1 MPPDR
6 PKVLFVFGSTWSDAR
21 RWLPLEEHDL
31 FLANLSFHQHG
42 SRGPLA
48 DRLDRERLQRVIELL
63 RSGRFAAVVID
74 PRSGVRL
81 RGLALAGRLP
91 RTPILCE
98 TLQGDFTE
106 LDEMGALVREATGQ
120 DALGDLFASPD
131 VHWLCYT
138 REFLARYKSRGVAEE
153 RRLYFPA
160 CTFVHTLLNPTVAD
174 LLREPCRVEHPV
186 LDAVSGCLLAAGVFN
201 RDYATFVEA
210 CAGLP
215 EPAHIVT
222 SLVELARTIGPES
235 MARFLAAAER
245 APNVTLHDT
254 VPLPV
259 FIECLRRA
267 SAVVVPLLRDD
278 VTTGH
283 LTISNAQFLARPV
296 IAANFA
302 ACRDFIEP
310 GHSGLLY
317 EPGDA
322 ASLRGAILA
331 LRERA
336 GLAAALGRAGN
347 AAEVERAART
357 RAGFL
362 LALRRTI
369 AAGAAAG
376 ASA

>member
-1 MPPDR
+1 MSPPDR
-6 PKVLFVFGSTWSDAR
+6 PKVLFVFGSPWSDPR

-31 FLANLSFHQHG
+31 FLANLAFHTHG
-42 SRGPLA
+42 SSGSLA
-48 DRLDRERLQRVIELL
+48 DRLDRTRLQKVLDLL
-63 RSGRFAAVVID
+63 RSERFAAVVID
-74 PRSGVRL
+74 PRSGVLL

-98 TLQGDFTE
+98 TLLGDFTE

-120 DALGDLFASPD
+120 DALGDLFTSRD

-138 REFLARYKSRGVAEE
+138 REFLSRYPSRGVPEE
-153 RRLYFPA
+153 RLLYFPA
-160 CTFVHTLLNPTVAD
+160 CTFVHGLINPAVAD
-174 LLREPCRVEHPV
+174 FLREPCLVEHPV
-186 LDAVSGCLLAAGVFN
+186 LDAVGGCLLAAGVFN

-222 SLVELARTIGPES
+222 SRAELARTIGPES
-235 MARFLAAAER
+235 MARLLATAER

-259 FIECLRRA
+259 YIECLRRA
-267 SAVVVPLLRDD
+267 SAVVVPLLRDE

-283 LTISNAQFLARPV
+283 LTISNAQSLARPV
-296 IAANFA
+296 IATNFA

-310 GHSGLLY
+310 GRTGLLY
-317 EPGDA
+317 EPGDP
-322 ASLRGAILA
+322 ASLRQAILA
-331 LRERA
+331 LRERP
-336 GLAAALGRAGN
+336 GLGAALGRDGQAS
-347 AAEVERAART
+347 EVERAART

-362 LALRRTI
+362 QALRRTI
-369 AAGAAAG
+369 DAG